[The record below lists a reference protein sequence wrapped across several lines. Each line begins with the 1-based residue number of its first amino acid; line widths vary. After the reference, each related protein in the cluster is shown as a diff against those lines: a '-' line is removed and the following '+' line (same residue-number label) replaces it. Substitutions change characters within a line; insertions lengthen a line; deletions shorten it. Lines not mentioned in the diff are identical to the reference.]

1 MDGNVYCRPIADVFA
16 AFRAGKDYH
25 AAYAK
30 YREMTKVM
38 KTLQTGVDGY
48 GPMKYALSL
57 QMGGPQT
64 YQRPPFVDV
73 TDAQK
78 VALNK
83 GLEQIKAMG

>member
-1 MDGNVYCRPIADVFA
+1 M
-16 AFRAGKDYH
+16 KD
-25 AAYAK
+25 
-30 YREMTKVM
+30 
-38 KTLQTGVDGY
+38 LQTGVDGY
-48 GPMKYALSL
+48 GPMKYALSI

-83 GLEQIKAMG
+83 GIGQIKAMMG